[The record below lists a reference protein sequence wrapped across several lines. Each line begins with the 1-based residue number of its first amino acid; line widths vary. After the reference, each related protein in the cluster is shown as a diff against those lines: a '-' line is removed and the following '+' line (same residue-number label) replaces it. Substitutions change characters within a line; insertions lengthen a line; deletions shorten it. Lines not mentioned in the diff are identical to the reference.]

1 MLDVSIDIETM
12 STRSDAAVVGI
23 GAVAFSLTEMKL
35 GARFY
40 AAIDLDTCQ
49 AAGLRLDAGTVTW
62 WMKQSDTARSAL
74 TRNTRPLADVLD
86 EFHAFLI
93 GVGPT
98 NEIKVWGNG
107 PGFDNAIL
115 ANAYAA
121 AGKPLPWKYW
131 NDRCVRTVG
140 AMFPDIPKPARQ
152 GTHHNALDDAI
163 YQAETLINI
172 RATQRARKA
181 A

>member
-1 MLDVSIDIETM
+1 MLDVAIDLETM
-12 STRSDAAVVGI
+12 STRPDAAVIGI
-23 GAVAFSLTEMKL
+23 GAVEFSLPEMKL

-40 AAIDLDTCQ
+40 AAIDLDSCQ
-49 AAGLRLDAGTVTW
+49 AAGLRLDASTVTW

-74 TRNTRPLADVLD
+74 TRNTKPLAEVLD

-93 GVGPT
+93 GCGPT

-107 PGFDNAIL
+107 PSFDNAIL
-115 ANAYAA
+115 ANAHAA
-121 AGKPLPWKYW
+121 IGKPLPWKYW
-131 NDRCVRTVG
+131 NDRCVRTVL
-140 AMFPDIPKPARQ
+140 AMFPNIEKPPRQ

-163 YQAETLINI
+163 YQAETLIHI